1 MNRRDFSTRLTSA
14 LALAAL
20 GVGTTT
26 PACAQGAPVE
36 GTHYVRLGQPVPVAA
51 GGKVEVVEFFWYGCP
66 HCHSFEPLLEA
77 WVKKLPD
84 DVAFRRVP
92 VAFRPEPFEAH
103 QKIFYGLEAMGQ
115 LGALHRRVFHAIHN
129 ERLRLDKMPDIA
141 AWMDKNGVEGAKFT
155 EVASSFAVQTK
166 LRQARQLTDAYRID
180 GVPALGVHGRFY
192 TSGSLA
198 GSLDRALAVT
208 DFLIG
213 QARKLR

>member
-1 MNRRDFSTRLTSA
+1 
-14 LALAAL
+14 
-20 GVGTTT
+20 
-26 PACAQGAPVE
+26 
-36 GTHYVRLGQPVPVAA
+36 
-51 GGKVEVVEFFWYGCP
+51 VEVLEFFWYGCP

-103 QKIFYGLEAMGQ
+103 QKIYYGLEAMGQ
-115 LGALHRRVFHAIHN
+115 LGAMHRRVFHAIHN
-129 ERLRLDKMPDIA
+129 ERLRLDRLPDIA
-141 AWMDKNGVEGAKFT
+141 AWLDKNGVEGVKFT
-155 EVASSFAVQTK
+155 EVANSFAVQTK

-198 GSLDRALAVT
+198 GSLDRALSVT